1 MFSPQY
7 GHSLKSARN
16 IFPQAG
22 QTMLKRS
29 FSSRVFSC
37 LFKVV
42 SSVFVFSMVSF
53 IGCMSFTSTRTF
65 RIRSL
70 TCASVS
76 LSDSTV
82 SYIMSKRSLLL
93 SNTWVSVVVW
103 FFTSDSILFRNVSTG
118 LSKAIRHVIAHRMT
132 VEVAAMER

>member
-1 MFSPQY
+1 
-7 GHSLKSARN
+7 LKSGRS

-29 FSSRVFSC
+29 FSSSVFNC
-37 LFKVV
+37 LFKLP
-42 SSVFVFSMVSF
+42 SSVLVISIVSF
-53 IGCMSFTSTRTF
+53 IGCMSLTSVRTL

-82 SYIMSKRSLLL
+82 SYMRSKSSLLL
-93 SNTWVSVVVW
+93 SKICASVVVW
-103 FFTSDSILFRNVSTG
+103 FFTSDSILFRKVSTG
-118 LSKAIRHVIAHRMT
+118 LSKAIKHVIAHRMT
-132 VEVAAMER
+132 VEAAEM